1 MDEAGGGVRRSV
13 YVVYVLYFCGICAVC
28 TLINV
33 LFFSLRVSSSGSMR
47 SRNAVRAVGGGLLTS
62 IHEYRIS
69 CNRSPRLALEQIRYV
84 CGRRRKACHG
94 STGWNF
100 AAGNRVLAEYRCF
113 CFANVS

>member
-1 MDEAGGGVRRSV
+1 M
-13 YVVYVLYFCGICAVC
+13 YVLYFCEICAVC

-33 LFFSLRVSSSGSMR
+33 LYFTVRVSASGSTR
-47 SRNAVRAVGGGLLTS
+47 SRNADGAVGDGLLTS

-69 CNRSPRLALEQIRYV
+69 CNRSPRLALEQIRYA
-84 CGRRRKACHG
+84 CGRRGKACHG